1 MKFSQVFLIFPPGLI
16 KIFPHEDNQ
25 QILTKP
31 LTICV
36 G

>member
-1 MKFSQVFLIFPPGLI
+1 MKFSQVFLIFQPGLFQ
-16 KIFPHEDNQ
+16 IFTHEDSQ